1 MTEANDNVI
10 DMTVI
15 ETLRE
20 LGGDDDPGLVGE
32 LIDLYLLDA
41 PDRLRELEQA
51 LEGGDVDLLE
61 RAAHTLKSA
70 SANIGAVLLSD
81 LCQDLECLAREA
93 PIEKAGD
100 LVAQSLEAFGEVQR
114 ALNEL
119 KG

>member
-51 LEGGDVDLLE
+51 LEERDVDLLE

-70 SANIGAVLLSD
+70 SANIGAIFLSD

-93 PIEKAGD
+93 SIETAGE
-100 LVAQSLEAFGEVQR
+100 LVAKSLEAFDDAQQ
-114 ALNEL
+114 ALAQIQ
-119 KG
+119 G